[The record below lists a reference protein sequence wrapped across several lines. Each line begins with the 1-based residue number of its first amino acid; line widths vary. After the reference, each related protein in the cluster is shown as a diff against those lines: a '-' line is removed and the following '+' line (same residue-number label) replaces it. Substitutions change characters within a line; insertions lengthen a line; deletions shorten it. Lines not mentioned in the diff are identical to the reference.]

1 MPCPGDV
8 NNVSIVDNRGW
19 ALAMPSSL
27 PMAVSGDALGVV
39 VAPLVERPD
48 FPVVDNGR
56 LVVVRDGEGEF
67 SGLAS
72 RLSNYELSQWR
83 ARDGD
88 SREAGEV

>member
-1 MPCPGDV
+1 
-8 NNVSIVDNRGW
+8 
-19 ALAMPSSL
+19 
-27 PMAVSGDALGVV
+27 MAVSGDALGVV

-48 FPVVDNGR
+48 FPIVDNGR